1 MILKDK
7 DVTIHLPVNVPRII
21 WNAKEQFQIRP
32 HQKSDLH
39 PTYAIKRLQN
49 LTDELAP
56 IPGVFIKNDPL
67 ILEANSDSTWLFEI
81 NLWFMLSAKQV
92 IQQERLSQDAF
103 EWVLGE
109 IKSRFEQAL
118 VNPGEM
124 VGSIG
129 GGGRAWASLPPR

>member
-1 MILKDK
+1 M
-7 DVTIHLPVNVPRII
+7 
-21 WNAKEQFQIRP
+21 
-32 HQKSDLH
+32 
-39 PTYAIKRLQN
+39 
-49 LTDELAP
+49 DELAP

-67 ILEANSDSTWLFEI
+67 IIEANSDSTWLFKI
-81 NLWFMLSAKQV
+81 YLRQMLNTKSV

-103 EWVLGE
+103 EWILGE

-129 GGGRAWASLPPR
+129 AQSMGEPAT